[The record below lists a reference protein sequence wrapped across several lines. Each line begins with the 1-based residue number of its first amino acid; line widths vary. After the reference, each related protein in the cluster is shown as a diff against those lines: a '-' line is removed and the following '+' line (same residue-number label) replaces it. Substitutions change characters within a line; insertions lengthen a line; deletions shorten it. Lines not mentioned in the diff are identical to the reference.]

1 MKPALPDFP
10 WDRLTPYKKLA
21 ASHPDGTV
29 DLSVGTPVDP
39 TPAVVQEA
47 LARAADAPGYP
58 ATYGTERLREAAVGY
73 LARRFG
79 VGEID
84 PRAVL
89 PTIGSKELVAW
100 LPTMLGLGPGDVVV
114 VPDTAYPTYTIG
126 GLLAGCTVRPFSEA
140 IGRAEEGR
148 AGLRSNGSPPA
159 LVWLNSPANPTGRIA
174 TAAELAEVVAWA
186 RENGVLVVSDEC
198 YLEFGWDGVPVSTL
212 HPDVCGGDLSGLLT
226 VHSLSKRSN
235 LAGYR
240 AGFLTGDPALVARL
254 LEIRKHAGMMVPRP
268 VQDAMVAALSDDAHV
283 DRQRE
288 LYRKRRTVLREAF
301 ERAGFVIE
309 HSEGSLYLW
318 ATRDESCWDSVQW
331 CAERGVLVAPG
342 EFYGPGGTRH
352 IRIAFTA
359 TDERVD
365 AVATRW

>member
-10 WDRLTPYKKLA
+10 WDRLTPYKEAA
-21 ASHPDGTV
+21 ASHPGGTV

-39 TPAVVQEA
+39 TPPVVQEA
-47 LARAADAPGYP
+47 LAQAADAPGYP
-58 ATYGTERLREAAVGY
+58 TTHGTERLREAAAGY

-84 PRAVL
+84 PNAVL
-89 PTIGSKELVAW
+89 PTIGTKELVAW
-100 LPTMLGLGPGDVVV
+100 LPSMLGLGPRDVVV
-114 VPDTAYPTYTIG
+114 VPDTAYPTYAIG
-126 GLLAGCTVRPFSEA
+126 GLIAGCTVRPFSEA
-140 IGRAEEGR
+140 VGRAIAGEGP
-148 AGLRSNGSPPA
+148 NGSPPA
-159 LVWLNSPANPTGRIA
+159 LLWLNSPANPTGRI
-174 TAAELAEVVAWA
+174 TPAAELAKVVAWA

-198 YLEFGWDGVPVSTL
+198 YLEFGWDATPVSTL
-212 HPDVCGGDLSGLLT
+212 HRDVCGGDHSGLLT

-240 AGFLTGDPALVARL
+240 AGFVTGDPELVARL
-254 LEIRKHAGMMVPRP
+254 LEIRKHAGMMMPRP
-268 VQDAMVAALSDDAHV
+268 VQAAMAAALSDDGHV
-283 DRQRE
+283 DQQRE

-318 ATRDESCWDSVQW
+318 ATRNESCWDSVQW

-365 AVATRW
+365 AVAERW